1 MILQQYRAF
10 ILLTFICFQNITA
23 QKVTVIN
30 IDGNESI
37 EQEVYINSISKNLS
51 KSPDEI
57 KLNIIRELTSRGYYN
72 PIISK
77 LTADTTSSK
86 DSIIVDLSIIEGEQS
101 RIRNITVDS
110 VNVSDSIMIHSQFNF
125 LVGEVFLES
134 EVEQKIDELLVNYEN
149 SGYPFVRVIISSVN
163 FINDEDGNHFVDLFL
178 KLEKDKLRK
187 IDKVEIK
194 GNKKT
199 NDKVII
205 NNAHLIKGE
214 PYSQER
220 LEQIPVLLR
229 KLNFFKSISKPT
241 YYINS
246 KDEGILQLEVEEK
259 NTNSFDGILG
269 YVPSTTEDESGY
281 FTGFVNIGLRNLFGT
296 GRGLSIKWHQENSL
310 SQEMELKYLEPWLFD
325 QPFNLHLQFFQRKQ
339 DSSYVKRILGGDIEF
354 LATENISASF
364 ILESESII
372 PSINVSS
379 AVFPKSVSL
388 NTGLELKLDY
398 RDDIYSPKSGSYFAT
413 RYKYRSKSIDN
424 FENSENLSSTN
435 VNFNHYELDFGFFYQ
450 VFQSQV
456 IALGLHAK
464 AIDGDNFD
472 LTDLFQFGGTNTL
485 RGFRENQFIGNKIF
499 WSNLEYRFLL
509 SESSYL
515 FTFFDAGYYLIDENI
530 SQNIIKQSAYKNG
543 YGLGIS
549 LDTALGIMRVS
560 YAFAEGGSISNG
572 LIHFGI
578 LNDF

>member
-1 MILQQYRAF
+1 MIHQLYRAIIF
-10 ILLTFICFQNITA
+10 LTFIFVQNISA
-23 QKVTVIN
+23 QKVTIIN
-30 IDGNESI
+30 IDGNKSI
-37 EQEVYINSISKNLS
+37 EDDIYINSISQNIS

-57 KLNIIRELTSRGYYN
+57 KLNIINELTSRGYFN
-72 PIISK
+72 SKISK
-77 LTADTTSSK
+77 LTADTSFTK
-86 DSIIVDLSIIEGEQS
+86 DSIIVDLILTEGEQS
-101 RIRNITVDS
+101 RIRNINVDS
-110 VNVSDSIMIHSQFNF
+110 LNASDSIMIHSQFEF
-125 LVGEVFLES
+125 LVGEVFIEE
-134 EVEQKIDELLVNYEN
+134 EVERKIDRILIDYEN
-149 SGYPFVRVIISSVN
+149 SGYPFVRIIIKSII
-163 FINDEDGNHFVDLFL
+163 FINDEEGNNFVDLYL

-199 NDKVII
+199 NENVII
-205 NNAHLIKGE
+205 NNAHLRKGE

-246 KDEGILQLEVEEK
+246 KDEGILQLKVEEK

-269 YVPSTTEDESGY
+269 YVPSTTEGESGY

-296 GRGLSIKWHQENSL
+296 GRGFSIKWHQENSL
-310 SQEMELKYLEPWLFD
+310 SQELELKYLEPWIFN
-325 QPFNLHLQFFQRKQ
+325 QPFNLNVQFFQRKQ
-339 DSSYVKRILGGDIEF
+339 DSSYVRRIIGGDIEF

-364 ILESESII
+364 IFESESII
-372 PSINVSS
+372 PTISVSS
-379 AVFPKSVSL
+379 VIFPKSSSI

-413 RYKYRSKSIDN
+413 KYKYRAKSIDN
-424 FENSENLSSTN
+424 FENNDNMSSTK
-435 VNFNHYELDFGFFYQ
+435 VNFNYYELDFGFYYQ
-450 VFQSQV
+450 VFPSQV
-456 IALGLHAK
+456 LALGLHAK
-464 AIDGDNFD
+464 AIDSDNFD

-485 RGFRENQFIGNKIF
+485 RGFRENQFIGNKIL

-530 SQNIIKQSAYKNG
+530 SQNISKQSDYKNG

-549 LDTALGIMRVS
+549 LETALGIMRVS